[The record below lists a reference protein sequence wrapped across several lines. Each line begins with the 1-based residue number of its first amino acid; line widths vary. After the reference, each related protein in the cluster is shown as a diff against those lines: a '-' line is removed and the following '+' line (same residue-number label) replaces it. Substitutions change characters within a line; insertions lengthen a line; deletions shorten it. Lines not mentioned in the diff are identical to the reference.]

1 MTSSDNVLTANLIT
15 GRTVEQGVA
24 IEGFKDKQEY
34 VDAAGIIHIDPSDF
48 KTLNIWPGSNVTVK
62 SQYGEG
68 EVVVKA
74 LRSPYGPHPGIVFIP
89 MGPWANQIVNPD
101 TDTTGMPSFKGI
113 MVTISPAPR
122 QKVLDAITLIKTTTT
137 GGIEA

>member
-1 MTSSDNVLTANLIT
+1 MTSSDSVLTANLIT

-34 VDAAGIIHIDPSDF
+34 VEAAGFVHIDPSDF
-48 KTLNIWPGSNVTVK
+48 KTLNVWPGSSVLVK
-62 SQYGEG
+62 SDFG

-74 LRSPYGPHPGIVFIP
+74 IRSPYGPHPGIVFIP

-101 TDTTGMPSFKGI
+101 TDTTGMPSYKGVT
-113 MVTISPAPR
+113 VTITPAPGK
-122 QKVLDAITLIKTTTT
+122 KVLDAITLIKMTTA
-137 GGIEA
+137 GGVEA

>member
-1 MTSSDNVLTANLIT
+1 MTSSDSVLKANLIT

-34 VDAAGIIHIDPSDF
+34 VEAAGFVHIDPSDF
-48 KTLNIWPGSNVTVK
+48 KTLNVWPGSSVLVK
-62 SQYGEG
+62 SDFG

-74 LRSPYGPHPGIVFIP
+74 IRSPYGPHPGIVFIP

-101 TDTTGMPSFKGI
+101 TDTTGMPSYKGVT
-113 MVTISPAPR
+113 VTITPAPGK
-122 QKVLDAITLIKTTTT
+122 KVLDAITLIKTTTA
-137 GGIEA
+137 GGVEA

>member
-48 KTLNIWPGSNVTVK
+48 KTLNVWPGSNVLVK
-62 SQYGEG
+62 SQYGEI
-68 EVVVKA
+68 VVKA
-74 LRSPYGPHPGIVFIP
+74 LRSPYGPHLGLVFIP

-101 TDTTGMPSFKGI
+101 TDTTGMPSYKGI
-113 MVTISPAPR
+113 TVTISPAPG
-122 QKVLDAITLIKTTTT
+122 QKVLDAITLIRTTTT
-137 GGIEA
+137 GGVEA

>member
-1 MTSSDNVLTANLIT
+1 MTNSDNVLTANLIT

-34 VDAAGIIHIDPSDF
+34 VDAAGLVHIDPSDL
-48 KTLNIWPGSNVTVK
+48 KTLNIWPGSTVLVK
-62 SQYGEG
+62 SQYG

-89 MGPWANQIVNPD
+89 MGPWANQIVNPA
-101 TDTTGMPSFKGI
+101 TDTTGMPSDKGI
-113 MVTISPAPR
+113 TVTISPAPG
-122 QKVLDAITLIKTTTT
+122 QKVLDAITLIKTTTH
-137 GGIEA
+137 GGVEA

>member
-34 VDAAGIIHIDPSDF
+34 VDAAAIIHIDPSDL
-48 KTLNIWPGSNVTVK
+48 KTMNVWPGSSVLVK
-62 SQYGEG
+62 SQYGE
-68 EVVVKA
+68 VVVKV

-113 MVTISPAPR
+113 TVTISPAPG
-122 QKVLDAITLIKTTTT
+122 QKILNAIDLIKSTTN
-137 GGIEA
+137 GGVEV

>member
-1 MTSSDNVLTANLIT
+1 MTNSDSVLTANLIT

-34 VDAAGIIHIDPSDF
+34 VEAAGFVHIDPSDF
-48 KTLNIWPGSNVTVK
+48 KTLNVWPGSSVLVK
-62 SQYGEG
+62 SDFG

-74 LRSPYGPHPGIVFIP
+74 IRSPYGPHPGIVFIP

-101 TDTTGMPSFKGI
+101 TDTTGMPSYKGVT
-113 MVTISPAPR
+113 VTITPAPGK
-122 QKVLDAITLIKTTTT
+122 KVLDAITLIKTTTA
-137 GGIEA
+137 GGVEA

>member
-34 VDAAGIIHIDPSDF
+34 VDAAGFVHIDPSDF
-48 KTLNIWPGSNVTVK
+48 KTLNVWPGSTVLVK
-62 SQYGEG
+62 SQYG

-101 TDTTGMPSFKGI
+101 TDTTGMPSYKGI
-113 MVTISPAPR
+113 TVTISPAPGK
-122 QKVLDAITLIKTTTT
+122 KVLDAITLIKTTTN
-137 GGIEA
+137 GGVEA

>member
-1 MTSSDNVLTANLIT
+1 MTNSDSVLTANLIT

-34 VDAAGIIHIDPSDF
+34 VEAAGFVHIDPSDF
-48 KTLNIWPGSNVTVK
+48 KTLNVWPGSSVLVK
-62 SQYGEG
+62 SDFG

-74 LRSPYGPHPGIVFIP
+74 IRSPYGPHPGIVFIP

-101 TDTTGMPSFKGI
+101 TDTTGMPSYKGI
-113 MVTISPAPR
+113 TVTITPAPGK
-122 QKVLDAITLIKTTTT
+122 KVLDAITLIKTTTA
-137 GGIEA
+137 GGVEA